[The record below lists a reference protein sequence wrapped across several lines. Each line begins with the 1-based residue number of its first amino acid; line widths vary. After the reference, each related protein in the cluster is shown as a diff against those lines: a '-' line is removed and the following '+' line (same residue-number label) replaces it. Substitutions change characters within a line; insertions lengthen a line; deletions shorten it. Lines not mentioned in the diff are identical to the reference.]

1 MGKANEWNVFF
12 EDNHRYAD
20 LINGI
25 GCGGVQFVKDTDLME
40 VDPTEKKKSRDLLRK
55 VAFGVSFAIIGIEN
69 QENNDYEMP
78 LRTLCYDA
86 IRYQKQAKKIAK
98 ELRDKPDGLKPG
110 EFLYGFKKESRL
122 NPIVTFVLY
131 AGLEEWDGPNSLHE
145 MLDFTDIPNSLKK
158 MVSDYRINVIN
169 IHKLE
174 NTDVFQ
180 TDVKQ
185 VFDFIRC
192 STDKEKLLRLVEN
205 DSYYKEMDDDA
216 FDLVMKYTRDKE
228 IVSKRDYI
236 SEGGKNNMCKAIQ
249 DLISDSKKEGREEGR
264 EEGRRSVIIN
274 LLRENVE
281 ISVICRVAECDESY
295 IEELK
300 RNKGLAQ

>member
-1 MGKANEWNVFF
+1 MGKASEWNSFF

-40 VDPTEKKKSRDLLRK
+40 ADSTEKSKCRDLLRK
-55 VAFGVSFAIIGIEN
+55 VAFGVNFAIIGIEN
-69 QENNDYEMP
+69 QEKNDYEMP
-78 LRTLCYDA
+78 LRTLSYDVN
-86 IRYQKQAKKIAK
+86 RYQKQAKEIKK
-98 ELRDKPDGLKPG
+98 EVRTNPTGLTSG
-110 EFLYGFKKESRL
+110 EYLYGFKKDSKL
-122 NPIVTFVLY
+122 NPIITFVLY
-131 AGLEEWDGPNSLHE
+131 AGTEKWDGPNSLHD
-145 MLDFTDIPNSLKK
+145 MIDFTELPESLKE
-158 MVSDYRINVIN
+158 MVPDYKVNIIN
-169 IHKLE
+169 IREFE

-216 FDLVMKYTRDKE
+216 FDLVIKYTRDKE

-264 EEGRRSVIIN
+264 RSVIVN

-281 ISVICRVAECDESY
+281 ISVICRVVECDEAY

-300 RNKGLAQ
+300 RNNGFEQ